1 MNFCT
6 MKVFMIE
13 PKLIVF
19 YSIFIFTIFRVV
31 NGALEYL
38 SQDLHIAENVVLQ
51 GINLNSVF
59 HHTNFRKI

>member
-19 YSIFIFTIFRVV
+19 YSIFIFTFFRVV

-38 SQDLHIAENVVLQ
+38 SQDLHIAENAVLQ
-51 GINLNSVF
+51 GINFNSVF